1 MGGMVMSRYII
12 VGVDDMKVAV
22 YGDAVGRSFSNE
34 NVAEEL
40 ALKLSDEF
48 AHLTFFVSPIDE
60 YPLDYFEM
68 EEDDEPLKMAW

>member
-1 MGGMVMSRYII
+1 MQYII
-12 VGVDDMKVAV
+12 VGVDDMKVQVFGNVFGRAFASEAV
-22 YGDAVGRSFSNE
+22 AK
-34 NVAEEL
+34 EL

-48 AHLTFFVSPIDE
+48 THLTFFVSPIDE